1 MGSKDS
7 QTIQR
12 EKNKISK
19 YMKPIKILCALVVTA
34 LALVGCKK
42 ETAYESVE
50 NDAMHTRIYTLD
62 NGLKIYLSENH
73 ETPRVTAHIAV
84 NTGHRNDPADCTG
97 LAHYL
102 EHLMFKGTK
111 QFGTM
116 DYEAEKPYLDKITEL
131 YEEYRVLTDEGQRK
145 AKYHEI
151 DSVSQ
156 LAAKYFIPNEYDKLM
171 ATIGGAGSN
180 AYTWFD
186 ITCYTE
192 DIPANE
198 IDRWAEIQAD
208 RFQNMVARGFHTELE
223 AVYEEKNIS
232 LSNDGDKQLDALMF
246 KLHPTHS
253 YGTQTTIGTQEHL
266 KNPSIKAI
274 YEYYNRYYRPN
285 NVAICMAGDF
295 DSEKVIEVLK
305 KHFSDW
311 QKGEDVSPR
320 QFEKQPDFTAPQDTT
335 VLGLEQESIL
345 VGWRFD
351 GAASMQTDTLELMRS
366 ILSNGSCGLIDLNV
380 NQKLSV
386 LDASAGLLQLK
397 DYTTFLLA
405 GNPKEG
411 QTLDDVKNVLF
422 AEIDKLKK
430 GDFDDDLLVSIVNNE
445 KRNYQSQMSSN
456 DNRVQIMVDA
466 FINGQDWADQVHKIE
481 RKGKI
486 TKADVISFAKRHLND
501 GYVVVYKKQ
510 GEDESIR
517 KVEKPAITPISSNR
531 DAQSAFLSEI
541 LSRDVAPIE
550 PHFVNYD
557 TDITKGQI
565 GQLPLLYVKNE
576 LNDLFTLEFRYE
588 FGDRADVRY
597 ATVGDYTDLL
607 GTSTMTN
614 EQIKKEFYKMACD
627 YSYVCNNDHLVL
639 RLYGLSENMSAAIE
653 LMEKIVRDAQPD
665 ESVYQSMVANELKS
679 RAEAKKDQR
688 GCFMHLAQYAY
699 HGAENDYTNI
709 LSASELQSTNPKVFT
724 DLLKG
729 LLNMKHSVL
738 YYGPMSVDELS
749 AVVTEH
755 HHVAAK
761 LQDVPKNK
769 EWKELVTAENE
780 VLIAPYSANNIYL
793 RSLTDEGKVFDES
806 IYPVVTLF
814 NEYFGGGMNSVVF
827 QELRETRGLAYNA
840 FATYD
845 LPLRRNEHQTYLEH
859 IITQNDKMMDCI
871 NTFRQITSDLPA
883 NEEAFRS
890 AKGNL
895 EKNLASQRVTGFA
908 IINSYLEDQ
917 RQGLTQPAAKIV
929 YEALPKLTLKDIVE
943 FEKKYVANKPR
954 RYFILGNEKELDM
967 ESLQQIAPVK
977 RLSLEDIFG
986 Y

>member
-1 MGSKDS
+1 MF
-7 QTIQR
+7 
-12 EKNKISK
+12 
-19 YMKPIKILCALVVTA
+19 CALVVAA

-73 ETPRVTAHIAV
+73 ESPRVTAHIAV

-111 QFGTM
+111 QFGTT

-131 YEEYRVLTDEGQRK
+131 YEEYRVLTDEAQRK

-171 ATIGGAGSN
+171 ATIGGDGTN
-180 AYTWFD
+180 AYTWYD

-198 IDRWAEIQAD
+198 IDRWAEIQSD
-208 RFQNMVARGFHTELE
+208 RFQNMVIRGFHTELE

-232 LSNDGDKQLDALMF
+232 LSDDGEKVFDALMA
-246 KLHPTHS
+246 KLHPTHA
-253 YGTQTTIGTQEHL
+253 YGTQTTIGTQDHL

-274 YEYYNRYYRPN
+274 QEYFNRYYRPN

-295 DSEKVIEVLK
+295 DSEKVIGILT
-305 KHFSDW
+305 KHFSGW
-311 QKGEDVSPR
+311 QKGEDISPR
-320 QFEKQPDFTAPQDTT
+320 QFEKQPDLVAPLDTT
-335 VLGLEQESIL
+335 VVGLEQESIL

-351 GAASMQTDTLELMRS
+351 GAASMQADTLELVKS

-380 NQKLSV
+380 NQKMSV
-386 LDASAGLLQLK
+386 LDANAQMLQLK
-397 DYTTFLLA
+397 DYSTFILT
-405 GNPKEG
+405 GYPKDG
-411 QTLDDVKNVLF
+411 QTLDDVKEILF
-422 AEIDKLKK
+422 AEVEKLKN
-430 GDFDDDLLVSIVNNE
+430 GDFDNDLLLSIVNNE
-445 KRNYQSQMSSN
+445 KRNYQSQMSNN
-456 DNRVQIMVDA
+456 DSRVEIMVNA
-466 FINGQDWADQVHKIE
+466 FINEQDWTDQVHKIE

-486 TKADVISFAKRHLND
+486 SKADVVAFAKRHFNE
-501 GYVVVYKKQ
+501 GYVAAYKKM
-510 GEDESIR
+510 GEDKSIK

-531 DAQSAFLSEI
+531 DVQSAFVTELLGRE
-541 LSRDVAPIE
+541 VAPVE
-550 PHFVNYD
+550 PRFINYD
-557 TDITKGQI
+557 TDLSKGKI
-565 GQLPLLYVKNE
+565 GQLPLLYVKND

-597 ATVGDYTDLL
+597 SKVGDYSDLL

-614 EQIKKEFYKMACD
+614 EQIKKEFYKLACD
-627 YSYVCNNDHLVL
+627 YRYVCGNDYIVL
-639 RLYGLSENMSAAIE
+639 YLYGLSENMASAIE
-653 LMEKIVRDAQPD
+653 LMEKIVNDAQPD
-665 ESVYQSMVANELKS
+665 EGVYQSMVTNVLKN

-688 GCFMHLAQYAY
+688 GCFMRLAQYAY

-709 LSASELQSTNPKVFT
+709 LSAEELKSTNPKVFT

-729 LLNMKHSVL
+729 LLTMKHSVL
-738 YYGPMSVDELS
+738 YYGPMSMDDLS
-749 AVVTEH
+749 AVITEH
-755 HHVAAK
+755 HHVASQ

-769 EWKELVTAENE
+769 EWQELVTAENE
-780 VLIAPYSANNIYL
+780 VLLAPYSANNIYL
-793 RSLTDEGKVFDES
+793 RSITDEGKGFDES
-806 IYPVVTLF
+806 MYPVVALF
-814 NEYFGGGMNSVVF
+814 NEYFGGGMNGVVF

-840 FATYD
+840 AAYYG
-845 LPLRRNEHQTYLEH
+845 LPTRRNEHQTYLQH

-871 NTFRQITSDLPA
+871 NTFQQITADMPA
-883 NEEAFRS
+883 NEEAFQS
-890 AKGNL
+890 AKENMV
-895 EKNLASQRVTGFA
+895 KNLASQRVTGFG
-908 IINSYLEDQ
+908 IINSYLDDQ
-917 RQGLTQPAAKIV
+917 KLGLTQPTAKTI
-929 YEALPKLTLKDIVE
+929 YEALPSLTLKDIIA
-943 FEKKYVANKPR
+943 FEKNYVANKPR
-954 RYFILGNEKELDM
+954 RYFILGEEKELDM
-967 ESLQQIAPVK
+967 TSLQKIAPVR
-977 RLSLEDIFG
+977 RLTLEDIFG